1 MPPARVLSFDVGTRN
16 FAVCI
21 VQREPFAIIHW
32 EVIDTVAEAG
42 VSSKGTIEDK
52 KRALLLCLQRR
63 SGLFRSQLRDGDAVV
78 IEQQPFGRGQGSPTM
93 NILAHVIGAYFLL
106 LDANAAPGYDVRQVA
121 ARGKFNF
128 DPRDFGGVA
137 PAEEQHSP
145 PVSTPAWSCTGATLH
160 ERASAQ
166 LQYSCLAQGDGHV
179 VFRTARRAPASVA
192 KLLQTATANVKP
204 LSIEDVPPPREGE
217 QVTGEL
223 PAATGKRKR
232 AKEHARYR
240 LNKGNSVAICA
251 SILDGSQS
259 LAVWR
264 APFRESKK
272 KDDLADAFIQAL
284 SQLH

>member
-42 VSSKGTIEDK
+42 VPSSGTIEDK

-63 SGLFRSQLRDGDAVV
+63 ANLFRSQLRDGDAVV

-106 LDANAAPGYDVRQVA
+106 LDANATPGYDVRQVA

-137 PAEEQHSP
+137 PPENERAAP
-145 PVSTPAWSCTGATLH
+145 LSTPAWKCSGATLH
-160 ERASAQ
+160 EQTISKLR
-166 LQYSCLAQGDGHV
+166 YSCLTDGDGHV
-179 VFRTARRAPASVA
+179 VFHTARRAPASVA
-192 KLLQTATANVKP
+192 QLLQTAAVNVQP
-204 LSIEDVPPPREGE
+204 LSIEDVPPPQEGA

-223 PAATGKRKR
+223 PTVDGKRKR
-232 AKEHARYR
+232 AKEHAQYR

-251 SILDGSQS
+251 SILDGSES
-259 LAVWR
+259 LAMWR